1 MNENEISS
9 IIIDVCFKIHTSL
22 GPGLFESV
30 YEEILDYEFAKLNL
44 NVQRQKSIPVF
55 WEDLKMD
62 IGFRAD
68 FII

>member
-30 YEEILDYEFAKLNL
+30 YEEILDYEFAN
-44 NVQRQKSIPVF
+44 
-55 WEDLKMD
+55 
-62 IGFRAD
+62 
-68 FII
+68 